1 MANMKEVI
9 QNETLED
16 VLTVFAL
23 TSDYKQLDRLYTY
36 TNFDVISSGELSAK
50 YNELFHKGILEDKNG
65 TVVKGPN
72 WVAPK
77 FVTDKKYG
85 F

>member
-1 MANMKEVI
+1 MADMKEI
-9 QNETLED
+9 IKNETLDD

-23 TSDYKQLDRLYTY
+23 TSDYRQLDRLYTY
-36 TNFDVISSGELSAK
+36 TNFDVVSSGELSDK
-50 YNELFHKGILEDKNG
+50 YNKLFHNGVLENKHG

-72 WVAPK
+72 WKEPQ
-77 FVTDKKYG
+77 FVTEKKYG